1 MVLLTSG
8 DHAAG
13 IQRWMF
19 GEQFS
24 LMQGAVVEREVIAQ
38 RAETQVLRGRV
49 EEPHLSTGR

>member
-8 DHAAG
+8 DRAAG

-24 LMQGAVVEREVIAQ
+24 LMQGAVVEKEVIAQ

-49 EEPHLSTGR
+49 EEPQLSTGR

>member
-13 IQRWMF
+13 IQQWMF
-19 GEQFS
+19 GEQLS

-38 RAETQVLRGRV
+38 RAETQALRGHV
-49 EEPHLSTGR
+49 EEPHLSAGR